1 MELMGG
7 MENRIIR
14 EKRKKKRGEEEIEL
28 KEIRNMIRKL
38 KTGKAIG
45 RDKIPNKAWKFG
57 GEEKKKM

>member
-14 EKRKKKRGEEEIEL
+14 EKRKKKREEEIEL
-28 KEIRNMIRKL
+28 KEIRNIRKL

-57 GEEKKKM
+57 GEEKKNI

>member
-14 EKRKKKRGEEEIEL
+14 EKRKKKREEEIEL

-45 RDKIPNKAWKFG
+45 RDKISNKAWKFG
-57 GEEKKKM
+57 GEEKKNM

>member
-14 EKRKKKRGEEEIEL
+14 EKRKKKRGEEEIKL

-45 RDKIPNKAWKFG
+45 RDKIPKAWKFG

>member
-14 EKRKKKRGEEEIEL
+14 EKRKKKREEVEL
-28 KEIRNMIRKL
+28 KEIRNIRKL
-38 KTGKAIG
+38 KTGKTIG

-57 GEEKKKM
+57 GEEKKNI

>member
-14 EKRKKKRGEEEIEL
+14 EKRKKKREEEIEL

-38 KTGKAIG
+38 KTGKTI
-45 RDKIPNKAWKFG
+45 RKDKIPNKAWKFG
-57 GEEKKKM
+57 GEEKKTM